1 MLKAV
6 IIDDEKM
13 SRAVLRDYLVKYCPE
28 VIPVAEA
35 ENIKDG
41 MEMIKL
47 HKPDILFLDVEMPKG
62 NGFDLLEQIEDINF
76 DTVFVTAYD
85 HYAIQALNY
94 SAAYYILKPI
104 SIDDLIASI
113 EKIKK
118 QKEARKTD
126 VPTKMLL
133 EYLHSG
139 NNKFQKIVLPLLDG
153 FEVVDIN
160 EIIHCVAN
168 DNFTDFHFVSKQ
180 KMMICRTL
188 KFYEELLID
197 SGFVR
202 VHKSHLVNIN
212 HIKKYTKGKGGQ
224 VTMSNGAIVDI
235 SPNKKDELMHFF
247 EKGK

>member
-6 IIDDEKM
+6 IVDDEKM
-13 SRAVLRDYLVKYCPE
+13 SRSILRDYLVKYCSD
-28 VIPVAEA
+28 VTPVAEGST
-35 ENIKDG
+35 IKEG
-41 MEMIKL
+41 MEAIKI

-62 NGFDLLEQIEDINF
+62 NGFDLLEQIGDIDF
-76 DTVFVTAYD
+76 ETVFVTAYD

-104 SIDDLIASI
+104 SIDELVAAV

-118 QKEARKTD
+118 QRELKKTNL
-126 VPTKMLL
+126 PTKMLL

-139 NNKFQKIVLPLLDG
+139 NAQFQKIVLPLTDG
-153 FEVVDIN
+153 FEVVSIAD
-160 EIIHCVAN
+160 IIHCVAN
-168 DNFTDFHFVSKQ
+168 DNFTDFHFIAKQ

-188 KFYEELLID
+188 KFYEELLKD

-202 VHKSHLVNIN
+202 VHKSHLININ

-224 VTMSNGAIVDI
+224 VTMSDGAVVDV
-235 SPNKKDELMHFF
+235 SPNKKEELMHYF